1 MSTSPAFSG
10 AIRARP
16 SRSAVS
22 ITPGPDR
29 RAAHVLIVD
38 DNEINLR
45 VATGFCELLGFTSAY
60 ARDGV
65 EAVEAVRAGGFDLI
79 LMDVCMPRMDGV
91 EAARLI
97 RSLPGALANVPII
110 AITANAE
117 PDEIRS
123 CLQAGMHSV
132 VEKPIRVSRL
142 FDAICDAFEG
152 CPNSARPAP

>member
-1 MSTSPAFSG
+1 MSASPASSHL
-10 AIRARP
+10 RL
-16 SRSAVS
+16 AVS
-22 ITPGPDR
+22 TTPGPDR

-65 EAVEAVRAGGFDLI
+65 EAVEAVQGGGFDLI

-91 EAARLI
+91 EATRLI
-97 RSLPGALANVPII
+97 RSLPGLLAKVPII

-117 PDEIRS
+117 PAEIRI

-142 FDAICDAFEG
+142 FDAICDVFKASPDG
-152 CPNSARPAP
+152 GARPAF

>member
-1 MSTSPAFSG
+1 MSASPA
-10 AIRARP
+10 P
-16 SRSAVS
+16 SRSRLAVS
-22 ITPGPDR
+22 ITPGPGR

-65 EAVEAVRAGGFDLI
+65 EAVQAVQQGGFDLI

-91 EAARLI
+91 EATRLI
-97 RSLPGALANVPII
+97 RSLPGSQAKVPII

-117 PDEIRS
+117 PAEIRS

-132 VEKPIRVSRL
+132 VQKPIRVSRL
-142 FDAICDAFEG
+142 FDAICDVFKG
-152 CPNSARPAP
+152 SPDGARPAP

>member
-1 MSTSPAFSG
+1 MSASPAPSPT
-10 AIRARP
+10 RAP
-16 SRSAVS
+16 RSHLAVS
-22 ITPGPDR
+22 TTPGPDR
-29 RAAHVLIVD
+29 RIAHVLIVD

-45 VATGFCELLGFTSAY
+45 VAKSFCELLGFSSAY

-65 EAVEAVRAGGFDLI
+65 EALEAVQRGGFDLV
-79 LMDVCMPRMDGV
+79 LMDVCMPRMDGM
-91 EAARLI
+91 EATRLI

-117 PDEIRS
+117 PAEIRS

-142 FDAICDAFEG
+142 FDAVCDVFEG
-152 CPNSARPAP
+152 HPDGAGRPAC